1 MDMTKLRQK
10 ESTGKEDY
18 VKVVFLW
25 PLWSHLRL
33 GSSDQYALICL
44 SSPLC
49 ADACV
54 SV

>member
-25 PLWSHLRL
+25 PIMV
-33 GSSDQYALICL
+33 SSKAWEFRPVCTYMPI
-44 SSPLC
+44 
-49 ADACV
+49 
-54 SV
+54 